1 MNKKSAGLSKD
12 PGISYKNKTRR
23 LPENHI
29 EKIII
34 EIIFEQ
40 EKEPSQT

>member
-12 PGISYKNKTRR
+12 PGKSYKNKTWG
-23 LPENHI
+23 LPEKHI

-34 EIIFEQ
+34 ENIFEQ